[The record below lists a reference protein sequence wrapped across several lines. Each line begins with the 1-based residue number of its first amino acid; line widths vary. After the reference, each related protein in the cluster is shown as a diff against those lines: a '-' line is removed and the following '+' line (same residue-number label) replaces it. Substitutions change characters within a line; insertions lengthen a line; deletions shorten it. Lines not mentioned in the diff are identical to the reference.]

1 MVEEAAGGSTA
12 TAYAAWAKTLIAEI
26 DDGSYSADK
35 ASWIS
40 CKDIA
45 TASECALEWAM
56 DSNAI
61 NCQYVLKMDE
71 SGQELSGA
79 YYDGAKPYIEMQ
91 IAKGGYRLGAWL
103 NAIAAAA

>member
-1 MVEEAAGGSTA
+1 MVEAAAGGSTA
-12 TAYAAWAKTLIAEI
+12 TVYAAWAKTLIAEI
-26 DDGSYSADK
+26 DTGAYAADK

-40 CKDIA
+40 CADIS
-45 TASECALEWAM
+45 TAQECALQWAT
-56 DSNAI
+56 DSNSI
-61 NCQYVLKMDE
+61 NCEYVLQMDE

-79 YYDGAKPYIEMQ
+79 YYNGAKPYIEMQ